1 VTSSRIVAIIQAR
14 MSSTRLPGKVL
25 LDIAGEPMLARV
37 LSRTLRAG
45 TVEQVIVATT
55 TEASDDPVVAWCEVN
70 GIPCSRGSQQDVLDR
85 YYQAA
90 LPAKADVV
98 VRITGDCPV
107 IDPALI
113 DECVETLLEKSF
125 DFTCNRLPP
134 PFTRTYPIGLD
145 TEVCTF
151 LALEQAWNEA
161 TAAFHREHVMP
172 YLYEG
177 VVLKAVNDQ
186 LSEGFSLRHFKVA
199 QLHHKP
205 DYGKMRWTVDTSEDL
220 EFMRQVYKR
229 FDGQDDFTWQE
240 VLTLVQSEPEL
251 AAINAAVHHKS
262 LYDK

>member
-1 VTSSRIVAIIQAR
+1 MISPCVIAVIQAR
-14 MSSTRLPGKVL
+14 MGSTRLPGKVL

-37 LSRTLRAG
+37 LARTLRAD

-55 TEASDDPVVAWCEVN
+55 TEASDDPVAAWCKAN
-70 GIPCSRGSQQDVLDR
+70 SIHCSRGSQHDVLDR

-90 LPAKADVV
+90 LPARADVV

-107 IDPALI
+107 IDSALI
-113 DECVETLLEKSF
+113 DECVETLLKKSF

-151 LALEQAWNEA
+151 RALEQAWNEA
-161 TAAFHREHVMP
+161 TESFHREHVMP
-172 YLYEG
+172 FLYEG

-186 LSEGFSLRHFKVA
+186 LSEGISLRNYKVA

-205 DYGKMRWTVDTSEDL
+205 DHGQMRWTVDTSEDL
-220 EFMRQVYKR
+220 EFIRQVYTR
-229 FDGQDDFTWQE
+229 FDGKDDFSWQD
-240 VLTLVQSEPEL
+240 VLTLVQSDPDL
-251 AAINAAVHHKS
+251 AAINAAVRHKT